1 MNLDLKYCN
10 NYVHQCTMGAMVS
23 RVDTAHLESLI
34 TFLTVARLGRYTAA
48 AKSLGINH
56 STVSRRIT
64 DLEKALG
71 GAVLSRGASGW
82 ELTELGTRVIPSAET
97 AEQALRDLE
106 SCAEGR
112 RTRKLGGI
120 IRIAAPDAF
129 TSFIAIPALAD
140 LQNREPGL
148 GIEITT
154 ATQQVRQRRSGV
166 DIEIVLGKPIVNKAV
181 TAEIL
186 SYELK
191 LYASASYLERFGTPT
206 SISDLAE
213 HRLNFYIESALQ
225 VDDLDLGARKI
236 PSYQLGISSTSV
248 FAHVA
253 STLSG
258 AGIGLLPKY
267 AANDPALIPVLEEQ
281 FSHELSYWSVVREEN
296 TRNPAVVACLASI
309 DTFARGEKFRSG
321 VRITPA

>member
-1 MNLDLKYCN
+1 
-10 NYVHQCTMGAMVS
+10 MVA
-23 RVDTAHLESLI
+23 RIDTAHLESLI
-34 TFLTVARLGRYTAA
+34 TFLSVARLGRYTAT

-56 STVSRRIT
+56 STVSRRIA

-71 GAVLSRGASGW
+71 GAVLTRGAHGW
-82 ELTELGTRVIPSAET
+82 ELTELGTRVIPAAET
-97 AEQALRDLE
+97 AERALRDLE

-112 RTRKLGGI
+112 STRRLGGM

-129 TSFIAIPALAD
+129 TTYVAIPALAE
-140 LQNREPGL
+140 LQIREPGL

-181 TAEIL
+181 THEIL

-191 LYASASYLERFGTPT
+191 LYASADYLERAGTPT
-206 SISDLAE
+206 SISELAQ
-213 HRLNFYIESALQ
+213 HRLNYYIESALQ

-258 AGIGLLPKY
+258 AGIGLLPEY
-267 AANDPALIPVLEEQ
+267 AAKDPALIPVLGDR
-281 FSHELSYWSVVREEN
+281 FAHRLSYWSVVREEN
-296 TRNPAVVACLASI
+296 IRNPAVLACLSAI
-309 DTFARGEKFRSG
+309 NAFAHSAEFRRRGRG
-321 VRITPA
+321 